1 VLYPNVVAYKE
12 GMTIRDYIN
21 NAGGYADRA
30 KRTKVYV
37 VYMNNTIEKGQGSKI
52 EPGCEI
58 VVPLRR
64 ERHYSGVW
72 GDIATAASSILSVAS
87 MTIVIL
93 LNLSR
98 LN

>member
-1 VLYPNVVAYKE
+1 
-12 GMTIRDYIN
+12 
-21 NAGGYADRA
+21 
-30 KRTKVYV
+30 
-37 VYMNNTIEKGQGSKI
+37 MNNTIEKGQGSKV

-72 GDIATAASSILSVAS
+72 SDIATATSSILSVAS
-87 MTIVIL
+87 LTIIIL

-98 LN
+98 ID